1 MVQTSINKKQA
12 FGVEG
17 SIYDQSPVR
26 ADAYIAGEGG
36 VVIGKVCT
44 QDVDTPD
51 FVTLGGTGR
60 FAGIAINHLEYARGG
75 LNASMALPAGSQVS
89 CCTFGHVVVR
99 SATAFKVGYDAYY
112 NNSTGAISG
121 VAVGG
126 SAPASSTIIPNAKF
140 IKVNGGAGELG
151 VLELNPMTNT
161 SVDLSSYETSAH
173 AASTYLS
180 KADAATNYQA
190 KLTAGSNVAIS
201 DENVISATDTTYTA
215 GNGISISDQNVIS
228 AE

>member
-26 ADAYIAGEGG
+26 ATAYTAGANG

-44 QDVDTPD
+44 MDVDTPD
-51 FVTLGGTGR
+51 VVNVGGTGA
-60 FAGIAINHLEYARGG
+60 FAGIAINHLEYARNG
-75 LNASMALPAGSQVS
+75 LTASLGIPAGAQVT

-112 NNSTGAISG
+112 NASTGAISG
-121 VAVGG
+121 VAVGS
-126 SAPASSTIIPNAKF
+126 SAPAGSYIIPNAKF
-140 IKVNGGAGELG
+140 VKVNGAAGELG
-151 VLELNPMTNT
+151 VLELNPLTNT
-161 SVDLSSYETSAH
+161 SVDLSSYETSSH
-173 AASTYLS
+173 AA
-180 KADAATNYQA
+180 ATYQA
-190 KLTAGSNVAIS
+190 KLTAGDFVDI
-201 DENVISATDTTYTA
+201 TDNTITTTYTA
-215 GNGISISDQNVIS
+215 GTGITINNSGEIS